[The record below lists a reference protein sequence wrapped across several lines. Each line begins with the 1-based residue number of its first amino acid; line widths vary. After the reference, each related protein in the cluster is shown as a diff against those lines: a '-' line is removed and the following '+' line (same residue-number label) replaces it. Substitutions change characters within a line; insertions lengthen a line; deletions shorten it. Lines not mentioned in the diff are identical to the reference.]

1 MLGEGAT
8 SGLFVCGM
16 QVQYTGQYQDKT
28 KQGERILCVE
38 DFSISERKGCNVN
51 YSFERRH
58 APRLNTS
65 G

>member
-16 QVQYTGQYQDKT
+16 QVQYARQYRDKT

-38 DFSISERKGCNVN
+38 HYSILERKECKV
-51 YSFERRH
+51 YYYFERTH